1 MPQSTGTDPKG
12 PNKYPEPRT
21 QAQAQALVMSCRYL
35 GRIFYEG
42 DTICYRG
49 GQWQCHQG
57 GWSDTGQSCQ

>member
-1 MPQSTGTDPKG
+1 MGQSKGKGAKG

-21 QAQAQALVMSCRYL
+21 QAQAEVLATTCKYL

-49 GQWQCHQG
+49 GQWQCSQG
-57 GWSDTGQSCQ
+57 NWVDAGQRC